1 MQTER
6 CHLFDRRAISL
17 NKQTVGQ
24 ERKKTQTGPKII
36 HNTQVVFNLVAIL
49 QSLEQLLVDCFE
61 KETQRSATV
70 SSLVLEP
77 AATELL

>member
-17 NKQTVGQ
+17 NKQTVGH
-24 ERKKTQTGPKII
+24 ERKKHTQVQRLST
-36 HNTQVVFNLVAIL
+36 TQVVFNLVAIL

-70 SSLVLEP
+70 SSLILEA

>member
-1 MQTER
+1 MKGKNT
-6 CHLFDRRAISL
+6 DRQAQRLS
-17 NKQTVGQ
+17 T
-24 ERKKTQTGPKII
+24 
-36 HNTQVVFNLVAIL
+36 TQVVFNLVAIL

-70 SSLVLEP
+70 SSLILEA

>member
-6 CHLFDRRAISL
+6 CHLFDRAISL
-17 NKQTVGQ
+17 NEQTVGH
-24 ERKKTQTGPKII
+24 ERKKTQTQAKRLST
-36 HNTQVVFNLVAIL
+36 TQVVLNLVAIL